1 MGFLSLSE
9 SGVGWVSLAGTP
21 FQWVVKIEQSREK
34 EEEEGESEEDGLRGE
49 IEVKGNRMEK

>member
-21 FQWVVKIEQSREK
+21 FQLVVKMEQSQEEEK
-34 EEEEGESEEDGLRGE
+34 EEEEVEVVDGG
-49 IEVKGNRMEK
+49 